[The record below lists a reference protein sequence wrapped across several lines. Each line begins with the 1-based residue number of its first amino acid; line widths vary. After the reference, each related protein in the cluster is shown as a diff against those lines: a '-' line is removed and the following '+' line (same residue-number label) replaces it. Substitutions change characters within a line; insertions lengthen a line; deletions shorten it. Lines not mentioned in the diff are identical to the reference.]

1 MNLNLHDI
9 LYQPLITER
18 STDLREGLNK
28 VVFIVSP
35 YANKHQIKLA
45 VERTLKVKVGK
56 VNIVNVEGKK
66 KINVE
71 GKKKRLGKFEGK
83 KPNRKKAIVTLK
95 KGEKLD
101 IFEGG

>member
-1 MNLNLHDI
+1 MNINLHDI
-9 LYQPLITER
+9 LYHPLITER

-35 YANKHQIKLA
+35 YANKHQVKLA
-45 VERTLKVKVGK
+45 VERTLKVKVEK
-56 VNIVNVEGKK
+56 VNI
-66 KINVE
+66 INME

>member
-9 LYQPLITER
+9 LYHPLITGR

-56 VNIVNVEGKK
+56 VNI
-66 KINVE
+66 INLE

>member
-66 KINVE
+66 K
-71 GKKKRLGKFEGK
+71 KLGKFEGK
-83 KPNRKKAIVTLK
+83 KPNRKKATVILK

>member
-1 MNLNLHDI
+1 MNINLHDI
-9 LYQPLITER
+9 LYNPLITER

-35 YANKHQIKLA
+35 YANKHQVKLA
-45 VERTLKVKVGK
+45 VERTLKVKVEK
-56 VNIVNVEGKK
+56 VNI
-66 KINVE
+66 INLE

>member
-1 MNLNLHDI
+1 MNLNLHAI

-18 STDLREGLNK
+18 RTGLREGLSK

-66 KINVE
+66 K
-71 GKKKRLGKFEGK
+71 KLGKFEGK

>member
-66 KINVE
+66 K
-71 GKKKRLGKFEGK
+71 KLGKFEGK

>member
-66 KINVE
+66 K
-71 GKKKRLGKFEGK
+71 RLGKFEGK

>member
-1 MNLNLHDI
+1 MNLGIHEV
-9 LYQPLITER
+9 LYHPLITER

-35 YANKHQIKLA
+35 YANKLQIKQA
-45 VERTLKVKVGK
+45 VEKTLKVKVAK
-56 VNIVNVEGKK
+56 VNIM
-66 KINVE
+66 NVE
-71 GKKKRLGKFEGK
+71 GKKKRMGKFEGK

-101 IFEGG
+101 IFEGA

>member
-56 VNIVNVEGKK
+56 VNIVNL
-66 KINVE
+66 E